1 MIFLSSFAAALLF
14 LPFFLCCAL
23 SSTLLFLPLFA
34 IPVFL
39 CSASPSS
46 ALLCGL
52 WSSCPSVLM
61 PLLSLLYVSY
71 APPLCFLSFGFT
83 S

>member
-52 WSSCPSVLM
+52 WSS
-61 PLLSLLYVSY
+61 
-71 APPLCFLSFGFT
+71 
-83 S
+83 